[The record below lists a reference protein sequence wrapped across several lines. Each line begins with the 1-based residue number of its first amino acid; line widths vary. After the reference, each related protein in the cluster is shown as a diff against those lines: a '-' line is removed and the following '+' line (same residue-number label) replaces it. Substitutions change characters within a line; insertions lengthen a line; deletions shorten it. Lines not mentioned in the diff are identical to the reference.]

1 MPPQRRP
8 PTYRPRGLGLFFDDA
23 LVLTL
28 DGVGEWCTTSAGVGR
43 GNALSIERELH
54 FPHSPRPA
62 VTYYAGFKVNS
73 GEYKVM
79 GLAPNG
85 EPRYAGTILD
95 HIMDLRPT
103 AASASINPTSIIA
116 RASA

>member
-8 PTYRPRGLGLFFDDA
+8 PPYRPRGLGLLFDDA

-28 DGVGEWCTTSAGVGR
+28 DGVGEWCTTSASVGR
-43 GNALSIERELH
+43 GNALRARAALCP
-54 FPHSPRPA
+54 FPRPA
-62 VTYYAGFKVNS
+62 VTYYTGFKVNS

-85 EPRYAGTILD
+85 EPR
-95 HIMDLRPT
+95 
-103 AASASINPTSIIA
+103 
-116 RASA
+116 

>member
-1 MPPQRRP
+1 M
-8 PTYRPRGLGLFFDDA
+8 
-23 LVLTL
+23 LTL
-28 DGVGEWCTTSAGVGR
+28 DGVGEWCTTSASVGR
-43 GNALSIERELH
+43 GNALRARAALCP
-54 FPHSPRPA
+54 FPRPA
-62 VTYYAGFKVNS
+62 VTYYTGFKVNS